1 MMRTIT
7 FPLIFAHYV
16 FLIKLLEEETGKGK
30 SYRQEMWVPTERQP
44 NALSKSSH
52 PSQIKPI
59 SVSSGP
65 YEAFTGQ
72 TTSLKSSALAPLS
85 T

>member
-1 MMRTIT
+1 MRTIT

-16 FLIKLLEEETGKGK
+16 FLVKLLEGETGKGK
-30 SYRQEMWVPTERQP
+30 SYRQEMWVLTERQL

-52 PSQIKPI
+52 LSQIKPT

-65 YEAFTGQ
+65 YEAFPGE
-72 TTSLKSSALAPLS
+72 TTSLISSALAPLS